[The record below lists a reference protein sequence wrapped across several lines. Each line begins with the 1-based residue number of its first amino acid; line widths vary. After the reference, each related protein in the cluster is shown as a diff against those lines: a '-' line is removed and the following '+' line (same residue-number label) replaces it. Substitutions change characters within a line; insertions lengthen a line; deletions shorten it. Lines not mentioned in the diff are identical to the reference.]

1 MDQKNKLFAP
11 RKHKR
16 GVGEKESF
24 SPITIFML
32 VVLTI
37 YVLSMLFIIFWTLL
51 TSVKYHVDFETN
63 KLGFPRPASPHN
75 SKVIWGWRISNYF
88 HVFKEFFVEPNI
100 ETSPGVF
107 ELVRVGMGKMFLYA
121 FVYAAGCAFTKAL
134 VPMLTAYMCA
144 RFNYF
149 FSKVVHTIVII
160 TMILPI
166 VGSLPSELRLAK
178 ALGLYDELWGLWI
191 MRGNFLGMYFLVF
204 YGNFKVMPMAYTE
217 AAKIDG
223 ASNLQVLLQI
233 ILPLVKNTFLTI
245 FLLHFISFWNDYN
258 TPLIYMP
265 SYPTIAY
272 GLYDVTTNTRQQMS
286 QTPYRMA
293 AAVLMLIPIM
303 IIFLLSHNRLLGN
316 LTVGGIKG

>member
-63 KLGFPRPASPHN
+63 KLGFPRPTSPHN

-121 FVYAAGCAFTKAL
+121 FVYAAGL
-134 VPMLTAYMCA
+134 VC
-144 RFNYF
+144 
-149 FSKVVHTIVII
+149 
-160 TMILPI
+160 
-166 VGSLPSELRLAK
+166 
-178 ALGLYDELWGLWI
+178 
-191 MRGNFLGMYFLVF
+191 
-204 YGNFKVMPMAYTE
+204 
-217 AAKIDG
+217 
-223 ASNLQVLLQI
+223 
-233 ILPLVKNTFLTI
+233 
-245 FLLHFISFWNDYN
+245 
-258 TPLIYMP
+258 
-265 SYPTIAY
+265 
-272 GLYDVTTNTRQQMS
+272 
-286 QTPYRMA
+286 
-293 AAVLMLIPIM
+293 IP
-303 IIFLLSHNRLLGN
+303 RA
-316 LTVGGIKG
+316 